1 MPSNDPFAAIKEK
14 QRESWSFFAPVEV
27 FTAPPAAH
35 LVRFARIHAGQ
46 RVLDVATG
54 TGVVALTAARAGAD
68 VTAIDLTPA
77 LLERARENAALAE
90 LSVAWH
96 EGDAEMLPFADASF
110 DAVVSQFGHMFAP
123 RADVALAEL
132 LRVLKPGGTLA
143 FNTWPPEHFVGRFFA
158 LTARYSPPPPP
169 GMSAPPAW
177 GDVSVVRQRL
187 GDAVTAV
194 RFERG
199 VMRTN
204 TLSLHHFGRMLEET
218 IGPLRALVRSGD
230 AEAIARFRAEF
241 RELASEYFEDNAM
254 RQDYLMTAAI
264 KRTP

>member
-158 LTARYSPPPPP
+158 LTA
-169 GMSAPPAW
+169 
-177 GDVSVVRQRL
+177 QRE
-187 GDAVTAV
+187 AK
-194 RFERG
+194 
-199 VMRTN
+199 
-204 TLSLHHFGRMLEET
+204 
-218 IGPLRALVRSGD
+218 RSGPS
-230 AEAIARFRAEF
+230 
-241 RELASEYFEDNAM
+241 LAPS
-254 RQDYLMTAAI
+254 
-264 KRTP
+264 